1 MSKEKNPQ
9 QNDREPE
16 DRGFKDIPRERML
29 ELARHVAEILR
40 YQKEHDLEDKG
51 DPPDDDSPPSAPRRS

>member
-1 MSKEKNPQ
+1 MPDEKKDPKENQPPQ
-9 QNDREPE
+9 E

-40 YQKEHDLEDKG
+40 YQKEHGLEDKG
-51 DPPDDDSPPSAPRRS
+51 DPPEDDPPPSRS

>member
-29 ELARHVAEILR
+29 ELARQVAEIQK
-40 YQKEHDLEDKG
+40 YQKEHGLEDKG
-51 DPPDDDSPPSAPRRS
+51 DPPQEEGTQSM